1 LGKICAP
8 KVVKSDPAGRI
19 FAVSKLMS
27 WEGGNCRGLR
37 EYLGDGDSISEE
49 SGEGFCVDREGVGLD
64 EGWVGISG
72 SFSGEGAV
80 EEGGEVSLAGSG
92 EEEEIA
98 GDKELLAAW
107 NKLCGSAAEPESREL
122 WESALKDSGVM
133 LLRLAAGLSV
143 RGVWCSK

>member
-1 LGKICAP
+1 
-8 KVVKSDPAGRI
+8 
-19 FAVSKLMS
+19 M
-27 WEGGNCRGLR
+27 
-37 EYLGDGDSISEE
+37 GDGDRDGDSTSEE

-80 EEGGEVSLAGSG
+80 EEGVVASLVGSG
-92 EEEEIA
+92 EEEKIA
-98 GDKELLAAW
+98 GDGELLEPGGKTGD
-107 NKLCGSAAEPESREL
+107 KLCGSAAEPESREL

-133 LLRLAAGLSV
+133 LLRFAAGLSV